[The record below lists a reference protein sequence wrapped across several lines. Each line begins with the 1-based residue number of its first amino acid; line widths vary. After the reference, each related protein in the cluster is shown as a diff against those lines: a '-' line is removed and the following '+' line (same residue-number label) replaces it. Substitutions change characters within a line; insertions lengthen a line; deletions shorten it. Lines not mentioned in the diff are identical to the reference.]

1 MKIFNKKT
9 LSKIFALTAL
19 VLGAPLPLWAITN
32 IFRVIFG
39 FAMNDMSKNYEWYTP
54 FDLSIDFTFLNHP
67 QFYFIIP
74 FLMIAIALHLMNKR
88 EERTKGEL
96 L

>member
-1 MKIFNKKT
+1 MKMLNKKT
-9 LSKIFALTAL
+9 LSKIFVLTTL
-19 VLGAPLPLWAITN
+19 VLGAPLPLWVITN

-39 FAMNDMSKNYEWYTP
+39 FAMNDMSKNHDWYTP
-54 FDLSIDFTFLNHP
+54 FDLSIDFSFLNHP
-67 QFYFIIP
+67 QFYLIIP
-74 FLMIAIALHLMNKR
+74 FLMIATALHLMNKR

>member
-1 MKIFNKKT
+1 MKILNKKT
-9 LSKIFALTAL
+9 LSKVFAITAL
-19 VLGAPLPLWAITN
+19 VLGAQLPLWAITN

-39 FAMNDMSKNYEWYTP
+39 FTMNEMSKNYDWYKP
-54 FDLSIDFTFLNHP
+54 FDLTIDFSVLNHP

-74 FLMIAIALHLMNKR
+74 FLMIATVLHLMNKR

>member
-39 FAMNDMSKNYEWYTP
+39 FAMNDMSKNYEWYTQ
-54 FDLSIDFTFLNHP
+54 FDLSIDFTFL
-67 QFYFIIP
+67 
-74 FLMIAIALHLMNKR
+74 MIATALHLMNKR

>member
-1 MKIFNKKT
+1 MKILNKKN
-9 LSKIFALTAL
+9 LSKVFAITAL
-19 VLGAPLPLWAITN
+19 VLGAQLPLWAITN

-39 FAMNDMSKNYEWYTP
+39 FTMNEMSKNYDWYKS
-54 FDLSIDFTFLNHP
+54 FDLTIDFSVLNHP

-74 FLMIAIALHLMNKR
+74 FLMIATALHLMNKR